1 MTNSDSNYQIGC
13 SIKTDFSL
21 TNKKNFLK
29 MLVQIKDELVFLHK
43 MQLVSN
49 LFPILSTIQALAL
62 YFQVL
67 VQISQC
73 QLDFFYLSMTAITG
87 NDQIHC
93 LKMKSLVSFERL

>member
-1 MTNSDSNYQIGC
+1 
-13 SIKTDFSL
+13 
-21 TNKKNFLK
+21 

-93 LKMKSLVSFERL
+93 LKMKLLVSFERF